1 MVEDY
6 SEFLI
11 CKGSLSL
18 TRAGQE
24 REKEKEKEKEKE
36 EVVGFPIDKSS
47 FSLSLSFP
55 ACKQINAALLRVPPG

>member
-24 REKEKEKEKEKE
+24 REKEKEKEKE